1 MVYCWAGL
9 RVEQKAEMKAGCL
22 AVEMVSQKA
31 ARLVDCWAG
40 TRVEHSVVY
49 LADSKA
55 AWLAYA
61 MVALSVFQKA
71 ASMVDMMG

>member
-1 MVYCWAGL
+1 MADAWVGCLEATP
-9 RVEQKAEMKAGCL
+9 AGCL
-22 AVEMVSQKA
+22 
-31 ARLVDCWAG
+31 VDCLG
-40 TRVEHSVVY
+40 NY

-71 ASMVDMMG
+71 VSMVDMMG